1 MSSKQ
6 TEIKSAL
13 EKVINHKLDGFLVLG
28 FNKDGLELQAGDG
41 EIAGI
46 ATVIAEFFEKF
57 PEIEQMVSDAKK
69 LKKGKLPDEVVKALF
84 DALGGKQNE

>member
-1 MSSKQ
+1 M
-6 TEIKSAL
+6 
-13 EKVINHKLDGFLVLG
+13 
-28 FNKDGLELQAGDG
+28 
-41 EIAGI
+41 
-46 ATVIAEFFEKF
+46 IAEFFEKF